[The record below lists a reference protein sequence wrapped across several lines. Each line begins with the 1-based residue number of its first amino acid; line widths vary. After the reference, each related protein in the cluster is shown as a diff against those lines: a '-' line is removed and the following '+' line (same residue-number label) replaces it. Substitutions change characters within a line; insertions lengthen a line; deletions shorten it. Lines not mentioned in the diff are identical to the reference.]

1 VANANEGKPR
11 RIIMTDLVEKVARAL
26 CWKNGDGMNPDLS
39 LGGDKQNWL
48 WYVDEAKAVIAIVR
62 PDVLEEAA
70 KVARMRRNYW
80 DQKSNLH
87 EASANYPY
95 ISADISCALSL
106 SEECG
111 DIAAAI
117 RALG

>member
-1 VANANEGKPR
+1 MEGQAE
-11 RIIMTDLVEKVARAL
+11 MTDLVEKVARAL
-26 CWKNGDGMNPDLS
+26 CWKNGMNPDLS

-48 WYVDEAKAVIAIVR
+48 WMEYVDEAKAVIAIIR

-80 DQKSNLH
+80 DQKSNR
-87 EASANYPY
+87 PPFRR
-95 ISADISCALSL
+95 IGADISCALSL

-111 DIAAAI
+111 DIAEAI

>member
-1 VANANEGKPR
+1 VAQAAAIDGLRGEDNLPTFEEE
-11 RIIMTDLVEKVARAL
+11 VEV
-26 CWKNGDGMNPDLS
+26 S
-39 LGGDKQNWL
+39 S
-48 WYVDEAKAVIAIVR
+48 KAAIAI
-62 PDVLEEAA
+62 VLEEAA

-111 DIAAAI
+111 DIANAI
-117 RALG
+117 RALGEK